1 LVLVALE
8 MPQPGREPKVAIVSF
23 PPSHLKVVAVVRTL
37 RATAAM
43 EDLVEA
49 QGLLLL
55 VAQAAQQQPVKA
67 TTAAT
72 ILIAAQQL

>member
-1 LVLVALE
+1 
-8 MPQPGREPKVAIVSF
+8 
-23 PPSHLKVVAVVRTL
+23 
-37 RATAAM
+37 M

-72 ILIAAQQL
+72 ILIAAQQLWGLVAVAVVLVLPGLMVQAM